1 MIPNQPYPEY
11 LKTLN
16 PYANASSTRL
26 TAPTSM
32 LDKLTEIAF
41 RKRTNRL
48 DVIRLALAKLIDEEG
63 DPGD

>member
-16 PYANASSTRL
+16 PYTNASSTRL
-26 TAPTSM
+26 TAPNSM
-32 LDKLTEIAF
+32 LDKLTKIAF

-48 DVIRLALAKLIDEEG
+48 DVIRLALAKFIDEEG